1 MCYNNEEF
9 IFLFE
14 QRGKYKMPKVIFIEE
29 RCKGCG
35 LCVNVCPKHIIK
47 MSEQNLNGKG
57 YHPAE
62 VTDMEQ
68 CIGCAFCATICPD
81 CVIIVEK

>member
-1 MCYNNEEF
+1 MAQVTF
-9 IFLFE
+9 ITD
-14 QRGKYKMPKVIFIEE
+14 K
-29 RCKGCG
+29 CKGCA
-35 LCVNVCPKHIIK
+35 LCVHACPKHIIK
-47 MSEQNLNGKG
+47 MNEQSLNEKG

-62 VTDMEQ
+62 ITDMDK